1 MTVTPPS
8 LDLEPVSC
16 PICGPDP
23 APTLRYDF
31 APYRVVRCP
40 HCGLVFLSPRLTESA
55 ILKLYSDQE
64 YYVSE
69 VSGQGYD
76 EYLEVRHNWI
86 KTFTRRLEQIANY
99 QSPITNY
106 QLPITNYQ
114 LPITNY
120 QLPGRVLDIGCG
132 PGFFLEAAQAKG
144 YDAFGLDPSD
154 YIVKV
159 AGEKFGE
166 RIQKGVIESADYPAD
181 HFDLVV
187 AFDTFEHVYHPLE
200 WLTAVRRVLRS
211 PDPASGK
218 PGGLLAITT
227 PDPTSPLAKI
237 SGRKWV
243 SFKIPEH
250 VFYWSPDTIRRVL
263 AEGWEILE
271 IKPAGQYA
279 SLSFLFRRLF
289 RLPSNPRGIIKWKLD
304 LLKKFSIYSDNGSM
318 TVIAR
323 KR

>member
-1 MTVTPPS
+1 MTFLPRSSDPS
-8 LDLEPVSC
+8 TSLRTSLETASC
-16 PICGPDP
+16 PICGSAR

-31 APYRVVRCP
+31 APFRVVRCP
-40 HCGLVFLSPRLTESA
+40 RCGLVFLSPRLTESA

-86 KTFTRRLEQIANY
+86 KTFTRRLNQ
-99 QSPITNY
+99 ITNY
-106 QLPITNYQ
+106 REASPWD
-114 LPITNY
+114 

-144 YDAFGLDPSD
+144 YDVFGLDPSD

-159 AGEKFGE
+159 ASEKFGE

-200 WLTAVRRVLRS
+200 WLTAVRRVL
-211 PDPASGK
+211 K
-218 PGGLLAITT
+218 PGGLFAITT
-227 PDPTSPLAKI
+227 PDPSSLLAKI
-237 SGRKWV
+237 SGKKWV
-243 SFKIPEH
+243 SFKLPEH
-250 VFYWSPDTIRRVL
+250 VFYWSPVTIRRVL

-323 KR
+323 KK

>member
-16 PICGPDP
+16 PICGRDP

-99 QSPITNY
+99 REASPWD
-106 QLPITNYQ
+106 Q

-144 YDAFGLDPSD
+144 YDAFGLDPSE

-159 AGEKFGE
+159 ASEKFGG
-166 RIQKGVIESADYPAD
+166 RIQKGVIESADYPAE

-200 WLTAVRRVLRS
+200 WLTAVRRVL
-211 PDPASGK
+211 K

-227 PDPTSPLAKI
+227 PDPTSLLAKI
-237 SGRKWV
+237 SGKKWV
-243 SFKIPEH
+243 SFKLPEH
-250 VFYWSPDTIRRVL
+250 VFYWSPETIRRVL

-304 LLKKFSIYSDNGSM
+304 LLKKFSVYSDNGSM